1 MLIKVLAVSMILLSG
16 AFCGI
21 EYSEKLKKR
30 VAFCTEAEKMMRLS
44 EIMIRSCGTDVYELV
59 GRLKAE
65 GYSNLIFLDKLSE
78 EYSADEG
85 FRESWRTAVMSLR
98 NTGEEEKR
106 ALVEFGNFLGSTDIS
121 GQLSGIAL
129 QSELMHGIYERRQA
143 DYQKKGRLY
152 RSLGILAGLT
162 VGIIVI

>member
-1 MLIKVLAVSMILLSG
+1 MILLSG
-16 AFCGI
+16 AFYGMGC
-21 EYSEKLKKR
+21 SEKLKRR
-30 VAFCTEAEKMMRLS
+30 VEFCTEAEKMMQLS
-44 EIMIRSCGTDVYELV
+44 EIMIRSCGTNVYDLV

-65 GYSNLIFLDKLSE
+65 GYSNLDFLDKVSE
-78 EYSADEG
+78 EYSADEE
-85 FRESWRTAVMSLR
+85 FRESWRTAVTGLR
-98 NTGEEEKR
+98 NIGDEEKR

-152 RSLGILAGLT
+152 RSLGVLAGLT